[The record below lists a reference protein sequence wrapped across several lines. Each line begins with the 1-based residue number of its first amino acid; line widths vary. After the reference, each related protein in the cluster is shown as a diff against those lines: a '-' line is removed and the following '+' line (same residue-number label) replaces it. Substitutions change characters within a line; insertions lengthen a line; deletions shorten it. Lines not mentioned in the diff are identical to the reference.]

1 MAAQEGHDAESTWA
15 NPSLLG
21 AQLRRASEMSLATC
35 CKRDG
40 QQGGFV
46 RRCVWRANLVKLAS
60 VPPSPVSNSS
70 LPELP
75 GPGLAAHQHVEG
87 EHSPPKPLDRRC
99 CGREHGHMPEGSPRV
114 RLAIKKPYWL
124 IGATPTLYAAALRR
138 VVYRCRLNKYLQV
151 PARTKTHHP
160 PP

>member
-1 MAAQEGHDAESTWA
+1 MGSRAGSCV
-15 NPSLLG
+15 G
-21 AQLRRASEMSLATC
+21 ASGGRIWSSWLR
-35 CKRDG
+35 
-40 QQGGFV
+40 F
-46 RRCVWRANLVKLAS
+46 
-60 VPPSPVSNSS
+60 PHP
-70 LPELP
+70 
-75 GPGLAAHQHVEG
+75 H
-87 EHSPPKPLDRRC
+87 PPKPLDRRC